1 MQLLKN
7 LFNIPY
13 FKSPE
18 VQAMKVETSFGKISS
33 LLLAVVVCFLLVEPT
48 FGIPVEEDLT
58 ITYKEKVALEKFR
71 QLVLEHLKDDYMKQ
85 DIYLIRWLRAAN
97 LDLKLAEQKLL
108 DNLKWREEND
118 IDNLLSEDFSD
129 FERDYPYTT
138 DTYDKTG
145 RPMIAFTFGDWD
157 LRKAVLAGQARRF
170 TRYLDRAF
178 ENVTTQ
184 IRAKQARG
192 ENVTQSQFLINLE
205 NFNLAQQGCIQCLPA
220 IFTYFQHQVYY
231 PNLAD
236 NIVLVNTP
244 TVFEVVLR
252 ILRPIMAPET
262 RVALKVFGTN
272 RQQWQQFLYSII
284 DKDQLSRDFGG
295 TRSSYR

>member
-1 MQLLKN
+1 MILRRSLQK
-7 LFNIPY
+7 Y
-13 FKSPE
+13 
-18 VQAMKVETSFGKISS
+18 S
-33 LLLAVVVCFLLVEPT
+33 LLVLVVAPFLLVDVSY
-48 FGIPVEEDLT
+48 GIPVEEDLT

-71 QLVLEHLKDDYMKQ
+71 EIVKKYLKEDYMKQ

-97 LDLKLAEQKLL
+97 LDLKQAEQKLV
-108 DNLKWREEND
+108 DNLKWREENN
-118 IDNLLSEDFSD
+118 IDAVLTEDFSD
-129 FERDYPYTT
+129 LERDYPYTT

-145 RPMIAFTFGDWD
+145 RPIIAFSFGDWD
-157 LRKAVLAGQARRF
+157 IRKAVIAGQARRF

-178 ENVTTQ
+178 EDVSKQ
-184 IRAKQARG
+184 IREKQARG

-205 NFNLAQQGCIQCLPA
+205 NFSVTQQGCIQCLPA

-244 TVFEVVLR
+244 SLFEVVLR
-252 ILRPIMAPET
+252 VLRPIMAPET

-272 RQQWQQFLYSII
+272 KPQWQKFLRDII
-284 DKDQLSRDFGG
+284 AEDQLNRDFGG
-295 TRSSYR
+295 TRTTY

>member
-1 MQLLKN
+1 MKIQNSFVLLSY
-7 LFNIPY
+7 I
-13 FKSPE
+13 
-18 VQAMKVETSFGKISS
+18 
-33 LLLAVVVCFLLVEPT
+33 LLTVVCFLLVEST
-48 FGIPVEEDLT
+48 YGIPVEEDLT

-71 QLVLEHLKDDYMKQ
+71 QLVNEHLKDDYMKQ

-108 DNLKWREEND
+108 DNLKWRKEND
-118 IDNLLSEDFSD
+118 IDSLLSEDFSD

-138 DTYDKTG
+138 DTHDKMG
-145 RPMIAFTFGDWD
+145 RPMIMLAFGDWD
-157 LRKAVLAGQARRF
+157 IRLAVLSGQARRF

-178 ENVTTQ
+178 EDVSKQ
-184 IRAKQARG
+184 IRDKQARG
-192 ENVTQSQFLINLE
+192 ENVTQAQFLINLE
-205 NFNLAQQGCIQCLPA
+205 NFSLTQQGCIQCLPA

-252 ILRPIMAPET
+252 LLRPIMAAET
-262 RVALKVFGTN
+262 RVALKVFGSN

-295 TRSSYR
+295 TRSSFH